1 MTAIAQSGFFGSDV
15 AAQELCD
22 LGADM
27 NRKGTGYPYTA
38 LRLANDRYNANITT
52 KNYKE
57 TVQVI
62 KACGGHLWESFLYLS
77 LWLRTPR
84 KSSKSFHKYKILS
97 TTILFLVAK
106 IGLYNILLNFVDFI
120 SKGPSLDPASTVEA

>member
-1 MTAIAQSGFFGSDV
+1 MTAIALSGFFGSDV

-27 NRKGTGYPYTA
+27 NRKSTGYPYTA

-62 KACGGHLWESFLYLS
+62 KACGGHL
-77 LWLRTPR
+77 
-84 KSSKSFHKYKILS
+84 
-97 TTILFLVAK
+97 
-106 IGLYNILLNFVDFI
+106 
-120 SKGPSLDPASTVEA
+120 